1 MKSVRHWLVENSSS
15 RRTTKKVFLKECGTG
30 RTMLDVAVR
39 SGSVLVVD
47 YLLNEY
53 GSSNILEMGSGR
65 EECIGCEYWT
75 GRKRIDSTANLLLE
89 KWQTTI
95 YSALRKKRCDT
106 RNLRELLK
114 YPVLRFVSVED
125 LAQLLCTATKYSST
139 TTVRI
144 LFESCSNLALDRF
157 KSALNHDPSMKMNAI
172 HHAIVENRP
181 QIVRLLIRYGAR
193 LTPCDV
199 LPEFTPSRAMLKC
212 LHRVSSSSSSATEE
226 LKRNAVATYESLP
239 HRLFDYISLHRLE
252 GNDIS
257 NLQRA
262 NILWRYPEKNRKDFA
277 FPNSY
282 NSIFF
287 AWPFLHQ
294 GWIEDHDPSATSSVV
309 SVFVNKSS
317 CDHFRFHDG
326 VVTDVSEE
334 NMSPFRL
341 GDVFV
346 RIDGEAVVSS
356 SLKREKLGSKDERI
370 KHLLSTRCTDKG
382 RTTHVEVLR
391 KSVKSEGKYQ
401 VFSTALHQASNLPTV
416 YVTCLTFPG
425 NDVDE
430 GNSSLALCLFSHY
443 PFLHMQERLLK
454 HLVHEVFSNPKL
466 LRSSNV
472 KNEESLV
479 SKLLDHT
486 PLPAEGGAGVTLTTS
501 TGFVLASFTQN
512 RTYFIFTHYFP
523 YSKHVVHKTQGDMHF
538 QWYNH
543 PCLTHS
549 FLISVHKVCWT
560 YCHIS

>member
-334 NMSPFRL
+334 NMSPFRQ

-346 RIDGEAVVSS
+346 RDVRARSARMFS
-356 SLKREKLGSKDERI
+356 FL
-370 KHLLSTRCTDKG
+370 
-382 RTTHVEVLR
+382 THI
-391 KSVKSEGKYQ
+391 
-401 VFSTALHQASNLPTV
+401 
-416 YVTCLTFPG
+416 
-425 NDVDE
+425 
-430 GNSSLALCLFSHY
+430 
-443 PFLHMQERLLK
+443 
-454 HLVHEVFSNPKL
+454 
-466 LRSSNV
+466 
-472 KNEESLV
+472 
-479 SKLLDHT
+479 
-486 PLPAEGGAGVTLTTS
+486 TLT
-501 TGFVLASFTQN
+501 
-512 RTYFIFTHYFP
+512 
-523 YSKHVVHKTQGDMHF
+523 
-538 QWYNH
+538 
-543 PCLTHS
+543 
-549 FLISVHKVCWT
+549 
-560 YCHIS
+560 HITRK